1 MGGRQSIRRVLL
13 LLVPALLVP
22 VLSGV
27 SIVACGGTTS
37 SGADNASSPTPK
49 QGGTYNYPLSQDP
62 GAFDPSTLSAL
73 NEDSAVV
80 HQLYEGLVRYEE
92 QPDGTLKTAP
102 CLAESWRENGDAT
115 VWTFRLRRGVMFQAP
130 VSREVTAADVVADLR
145 YIADPANKA
154 WSTYML
160 VPIEGTD
167 GSGYASPGRLGV
179 EAVNRYT
186 VRFTLK
192 HPVSE
197 FPDTLGNPAFS
208 VWPTDYLQKVGL
220 MTYGQHPVGT
230 GPYMFQ
236 KRVPGTSI
244 DLVRNQDWWD
254 TSGGP
259 YIDTIHY
266 EVLSNIS
273 SMLLAFQKG
282 MIDWTYVPNGQLV
295 ASRSLPQVKSGPWK
309 AVSSPW
315 LNLIYLATNMND
327 PVVGGTQGLP
337 LRQALTYGCDRQ
349 AAIDVATDGVDL
361 LPTGLV
367 PQGVPGSNQIR
378 EPYPYGPAK
387 AAELVKQTGPVTL
400 DLLYP
405 RGDRIVQATAET
417 LTASYAKLGITLRP
431 RAIEWTK
438 LLARLRAGK
447 SQTFLMGWMGDY
459 PSMDNFLYPLF
470 HSGGPNGLFT
480 FYSNPHVDA
489 LLRRARATPDQQ
501 ARVQLYA
508 EAEAQILADAPV
520 VPLLLV
526 ADYRL
531 LNSRV
536 ANVRFNLMT
545 WVDLWRAWVR

>member
-1 MGGRQSIRRVLL
+1 V
-13 LLVPALLVP
+13 
-22 VLSGV
+22 
-27 SIVACGGTTS
+27 
-37 SGADNASSPTPK
+37 
-49 QGGTYNYPLSQDP
+49 
-62 GAFDPSTLSAL
+62 
-73 NEDSAVV
+73 
-80 HQLYEGLVRYEE
+80 GL
-92 QPDGTLKTAP
+92 
-102 CLAESWRENGDAT
+102 
-115 VWTFRLRRGVMFQAP
+115 
-130 VSREVTAADVVADLR
+130 
-145 YIADPANKA
+145 
-154 WSTYML
+154 STY
-160 VPIEGTD
+160 
-167 GSGYASPGRLGV
+167 GR
-179 EAVNRYT
+179 
-186 VRFTLK
+186 
-192 HPVSE
+192 
-197 FPDTLGNPAFS
+197 
-208 VWPTDYLQKVGL
+208 
-220 MTYGQHPVGT
+220 HPVGT
-230 GPYMFQ
+230 GPYMLQ

-266 EVLSNIS
+266 EVLGTVS

-282 MIDWTYVPNGQLV
+282 MIDWTYLPNGQLV
-295 ASRSLPQVKSGPWK
+295 ASRSLPQVKSGQWK

-327 PVVGGTQGLP
+327 PVVGGTPGLP

-349 AAIDVATDGVDL
+349 AAIDAATDGVDL

-367 PQGVPGSNQIR
+367 PQGVPGSNLIR
-378 EPYPYGPAK
+378 EPYPHDPEK
-387 AAELVKQTGPVTL
+387 AAELVEQTGPVTL

-431 RAIEWTK
+431 RAIEWTR
-438 LLARLRAGK
+438 LLARLHAGK
-447 SQTFLMGWMGDY
+447 SQMFLIGWMGDY

-470 HSGGPNGLFT
+470 HSGGPNALGT

-489 LLRRARATPDQQ
+489 LLRKARATPDQQ

-508 EAEAQILADAPV
+508 EAEQQILVDAPV

-536 ANVRFNLMT
+536 ADVRFNLMA